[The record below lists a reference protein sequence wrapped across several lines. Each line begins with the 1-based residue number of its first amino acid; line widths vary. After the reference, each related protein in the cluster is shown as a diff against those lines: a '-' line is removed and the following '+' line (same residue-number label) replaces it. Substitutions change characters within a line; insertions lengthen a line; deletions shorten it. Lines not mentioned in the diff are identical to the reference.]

1 LVFDILQDLYQSSSL
16 ISESCSEHVANFHP
30 TPNKNFQKMLES
42 IESQSGNYFSIV
54 RSEISGLSFNKSKE
68 EEVSFQ
74 QLKKFLDSCLDS
86 EILRIQQNEINNKLA
101 TLQTRILLEMT
112 DIIESTHRLYHLYK
126 DFIMGQGK

>member
-1 LVFDILQDLYQSSSL
+1 
-16 ISESCSEHVANFHP
+16 
-30 TPNKNFQKMLES
+30 MLES

>member
-1 LVFDILQDLYQSSSL
+1 
-16 ISESCSEHVANFHP
+16 
-30 TPNKNFQKMLES
+30 MLES
-42 IESQSGNYFSIV
+42 VQSQSGNYFSIV

-68 EEVSFQ
+68 EEISFQ

-126 DFIMGQGK
+126 DFIMDQGK

>member
-1 LVFDILQDLYQSSSL
+1 
-16 ISESCSEHVANFHP
+16 
-30 TPNKNFQKMLES
+30 MLES
-42 IESQSGNYFSIV
+42 VQSQSGNYFSIV

-68 EEVSFQ
+68 EEISFQ

>member
-1 LVFDILQDLYQSSSL
+1 
-16 ISESCSEHVANFHP
+16 
-30 TPNKNFQKMLES
+30 MLES
-42 IESQSGNYFSIV
+42 IESQSGSYFSIV
-54 RSEISGLSFNKSKE
+54 HSEISGLVFNKSVE
-68 EEVSFQ
+68 EDKSFQ